1 MANERTTRTDSSTSR
16 PRSYRRG
23 YQPRRKVCAFCADR
37 AKVINWKETDGLR
50 RFVTEGGNIRSRR
63 KTGTCARHQRRLAVA
78 VKRARQ
84 MALLPFTLEQAR
96 IMSKG

>member
-1 MANERTTRTDSSTSR
+1 MADGSTTRTDASSSR

-23 YQPRRKVCAFCADR
+23 YQPRRRVCAFCADK
-37 AKVINWKETDGLR
+37 AKVIDWKDTDGLR

-63 KTGTCARHQRRLAVA
+63 KTGTCARHQRRLAIA

-84 MALLPFTLEQAR
+84 MALLPFTLEQVR

>member
-1 MANERTTRTDSSTSR
+1 MADESTTRTGASSSR

-23 YQPRRKVCAFCADR
+23 YQPRRRVCAFCADK
-37 AKVINWKETDGLR
+37 AKVIDWKDTDGLR
-50 RFVTEGGNIRSRR
+50 RFVTEGGYIRSRR

-84 MALLPFTLEQAR
+84 MALLPFTLEQVR